1 MELVVI
7 LVIGYL
13 VTVFVGAMVAFS
25 AMGRTTDL
33 RSRLEALTTRL
44 AKAELTVRDLQR
56 DLAVAAPKPVAEA
69 GQETPPAPE
78 PAPVPVVIETEP
90 VVPAEPTAP
99 TAVPAE
105 PPRVSPLRQIIEPP
119 VRSPWA
125 GATTGRET
133 TTATSAVSPAVVAP
147 MTTSA
152 ATVAE
157 ATTASTASA
166 VPGDGAEAAPRPRT
180 RSGSGERDWAR
191 FEEII
196 GRRWMTWVGVLILFI
211 AGACFVHYG
220 FTHGLIGPG
229 MRLVLGLVTAIGLG
243 VAGEHLR
250 RRDLHGLSQGL
261 TGLGIMLAYASLF
274 GGFAFSDTRVINQ
287 GTAFAGMLAVTA
299 AAIALSLRV
308 NAMSIAL
315 LGTIGGLLTP
325 ILLSTGGGSREGL
338 CAYLIIL
345 DLGVL
350 GAALWRRWRILD
362 VTAFIGTAILV
373 GAWAA
378 KAGTVEVRSLATA
391 AWALAFWAVF
401 ALVAIAYRLRWRS
414 RLPPESYLLAASNAV
429 LGLVA
434 IGAIL
439 HDRPAWWFAGDLV
452 IAALYLVVALR
463 AKTWFDG
470 DVLARSGYSA
480 LAIMAVTASV
490 PVLWSGSPLVA
501 AWLVEAVLLWWL
513 AGRHRFVPLA
523 IYGSVVGVLA
533 VGVAT
538 VGALVGDPDG
548 PAALRDLGAGF
559 LVPVAA
565 AAVAGLALR
574 SGLGDWTT
582 AGSRLAL
589 VVFAWWPMG
598 RLAWFLFRRD
608 DLALSRPEVAAVCA
622 IAAAAWS
629 VVVGF
634 PRGLGEREVRAGHA
648 FGLAIVALVVALIA
662 GPVALATGAPPPY
675 LNLLAAAQV
684 CALAALGW
692 SRYLR
697 RGSLPDA
704 TVLAVV
710 LAGVNH
716 LQACFGLHHGWSAE
730 TVHAIGAIGHAV
742 VAALLVW
749 RGQARAGVGLLIVAS
764 AAMLIAQACG
774 WTHDAALPMATVAGL
789 LIAGVWAW
797 AAVSVQDQRSS
808 TVLAVVAS
816 LHLAVVLHLDLLRR
830 LGPGSDRL
838 DFDHPHLLAAWIWVA
853 VAVACTVLRRPWT
866 TVLLRIAVV
875 VLGVVSLVAYAAPI
889 APARPLLHPAFVVGL
904 ITLGFGILDQ
914 RRGGPLALR
923 WILVG
928 WAFALATFEAA
939 EAAALLSSDRHLRLL
954 GMSAAWSIL
963 AFALLGLGFAA
974 RDRGL
979 RLAGIALFGLTV
991 GKLVVFDL
999 SHLRDLA
1006 RIGSFCV
1013 AGVLLLGGSWLYQRL
1028 ERGLRGQ
1035 KGDPIVQDEEVPP
1048 PEA

>member
-33 RSRLEALTTRL
+33 RRALDAVTTRL
-44 AKAELTVRDLQR
+44 AKAELTIRDLRR
-56 DLAVAAPKPVAEA
+56 DLVAAAAK
-69 GQETPPAPE
+69 PAPDLPAKQE
-78 PAPVPVVIETEP
+78 PAPVPAPTVVGSP
-90 VVPAEPTAP
+90 PAPAIEPT
-99 TAVPAE
+99 TVPPA

-125 GATTGRET
+125 GA
-133 TTATSAVSPAVVAP
+133 SAGPVTDAKMPVVSVGEADPPSRSEVE
-147 MTTSA
+147 A
-152 ATVAE
+152 ASPV
-157 ATTASTASA
+157 SA
-166 VPGDGAEAAPRPRT
+166 VPITDPEAPARAPARLV
-180 RSGSGERDWAR
+180 SGERDWAR

-196 GRRWMTWVGVLILFI
+196 GRRWMTWIGVLILFI

-229 MRLVLGLVTAIGLG
+229 LRLVLGLATAVGLG
-243 VAGEHLR
+243 LAGEHLR

-261 TGLGIMLAYASLF
+261 TGLGVMLAYASLF
-274 GGFAFSDTRVINQ
+274 GGFAFADTRVINQ
-287 GTAFAGMLAVTA
+287 GTAFVGMLVVTA

-325 ILLSTGGGSREGL
+325 ILLSTGVGSREGL
-338 CAYLIIL
+338 CTYLLIL

-362 VTAFIGTAILV
+362 VTAFLGTAILV

-378 KAGTVEVRSLATA
+378 KAGVVEARSLATA
-391 AWALAFWAVF
+391 AWILAFWAVF

-429 LGLVA
+429 VGLVA
-434 IGAIL
+434 IGAVL

-452 IAALYLVVALR
+452 IAALYLLVALR
-463 AKTWFDG
+463 AKAWFDG
-470 DVLARSGYSA
+470 DVLARAGYSA
-480 LAIMAVTASV
+480 LAITAVTASV

-513 AGRHRFVPLA
+513 AGKHRFAPLA
-523 IYGSVVGVLA
+523 AYGSVVGVLA
-533 VGVAT
+533 IGVAT
-538 VGALVGDPDG
+538 VGAVVGDPDG
-548 PAALRDLGAGF
+548 PAALRDLGAGL

-582 AGSRLAL
+582 AASRLAL
-589 VVFAWWPMG
+589 VAFAWWPMG
-598 RLAWFLFRRD
+598 RLAWFLVRRD

-622 IAAAAWS
+622 LAAAAWS
-629 VVVGF
+629 AVVGL
-634 PRGLGEREVRAGHA
+634 PRLPGERDVRGGHGLG
-648 FGLAIVALVVALIA
+648 LAVVALVVALVA
-662 GPVALATGAPPPY
+662 GPVALAIVAPQPY
-675 LNLLAAAQV
+675 LNLIAAAQV
-684 CALAALGW
+684 CTLAALGW
-692 SRYLR
+692 SRHQR
-697 RGSLPDA
+697 RGALPEA

-710 LAGVNH
+710 LAGMSH
-716 LQACFGLHHGWSAE
+716 LQACFGLQHGWSAE
-730 TVHAIGAIGHAV
+730 SVHAIGAIGYAA
-742 VAALLVW
+742 VAALLLG
-749 RGQARAGVGLLIVAS
+749 RGQAKAGVGLLAIAS
-764 AAMLIAQACG
+764 AAMLIAQTCG
-774 WTHDAALPMATVAGL
+774 WTHPAALPMATVAGL
-789 LIAGVWAW
+789 IIVAVWAW
-797 AAVSVQDQRSS
+797 AAVAARDQRA
-808 TVLAVVAS
+808 TTILAVVAS

-830 LGPGSDRL
+830 LGSGSDRL
-838 DFDHPHLLAAWIWVA
+838 DFDHPHLLAAWIWVL
-853 VAVACTVLRRPWT
+853 VAAIGAILRRPWT
-866 TVLLRIAVV
+866 AVLLRIAVV

-889 APARPLLHPAFVVGL
+889 APARPLLHPAFVFGL
-904 ITLGFGILDQ
+904 ITLAFGILDQ
-914 RRGGPLALR
+914 RRGGPLPLR

-928 WAFALATFEAA
+928 WAFILATFEAA
-939 EAAALLSSDRHLRLL
+939 EATALLSTDRHLRLL
-954 GMSAAWSIL
+954 GMSAAWSVL

-991 GKLVVFDL
+991 AKLVLFDL

-1028 ERGLRGQ
+1028 ERSLRGQ
-1035 KGDPIVQDEEVPP
+1035 DHHATAGDGGPSAPP
-1048 PEA
+1048 